1 MKKILIIG
9 AGAMGSAFS
18 VPCVDNNNEVSL
30 IGTFLENE
38 LIRSLKANNNF
49 HPALKINLPKQLII
63 ERHDNLS
70 KIIEN
75 GVDVIVAGISSIG
88 IEWFANEISKFC
100 KNKTSIILL
109 TKGLAVED
117 DQLITLS
124 EKLEN
129 ILKKNG
135 HKSAN
140 ISSVKG
146 PCLATGLAHKMRT
159 GTVIANQNLKQAQK
173 IQKLIS
179 TEYYKSEITD
189 DIPGVEFSAAIKN
202 IYSMLIGAAEGL
214 SNPSAPTEIQEKYY
228 LNTSASLVH
237 RSISEMVEF
246 VSYYS
251 GRVET
256 VYGLAGLG
264 DLHVSVAGG
273 RNSLM
278 GKYLGQGYLYKDA
291 KENFMK
297 EITVEGAQLAFEI
310 EPKIMK
316 NFNEKQFPLMFS
328 ILKCICYNKKLEI
341 NW

>member
-1 MKKILIIG
+1 
-9 AGAMGSAFS
+9 MGSAFS

-70 KIIEN
+70 KIIDN

-88 IEWFANEISKFC
+88 IEWFANEISKFY

-135 HKSAN
+135 HKSAD

-146 PCLATGLAHKMRT
+146 PCLANGLAHKMRT
-159 GTVIANQNLKQAQK
+159 GAVIANQNLKQAQT

-179 TEYYKSEITD
+179 TEYYKCEITD
-189 DIPGVEFSAAIKN
+189 DMPGVEFSAAIKN

-214 SNPSAPTEIQEKYY
+214 SNPSAPTEIQEKFY

-316 NFNEKQFPLMFS
+316 NFKENQFPLMFS
-328 ILKCICYNKKLEI
+328 ILKSICYNKKLEI

>member
-18 VPCVDNNNEVSL
+18 VPCVDNKNEVIL

-38 LIRSLKANNNF
+38 LIRSIKTNNNF
-49 HPALKINLPKQLII
+49 HPALKINLPKQLIV
-63 ERHDNLS
+63 ERHDNLNQIVES
-70 KIIEN
+70 

-88 IEWFANEISKFC
+88 IEWFANEISKFY
-100 KNKTSIILL
+100 KNKTPIILL

-117 DQLITLS
+117 DQLITLY

-129 ILKKNG
+129 ILKKNSN
-135 HKSAN
+135 KEVN

-173 IQKLIS
+173 IQNLIS
-179 TEYYKSEITD
+179 TKYYKCEITD
-189 DIPGVEFSAAIKN
+189 DTPGVEFSAAIKN

-214 SNPSAPTEIQEKYY
+214 SNPSETAEIQEKFY

-251 GRVET
+251 GKVET

-264 DLHVSVAGG
+264 DLYVSVAGG
-273 RNSLM
+273 RNSQM
-278 GKYLGQGYLYKDA
+278 GKYLGKGYLYKDA

-297 EITVEGAQLAFEI
+297 DTTVEGAQLALEI
-310 EPKIMK
+310 GPKIMK
-316 NFNEKQFPLMFS
+316 NFKENQFPLMFS
-328 ILKCICYNKKLEI
+328 ILKCVCHNKKLEI

>member
-159 GTVIANQNLKQAQK
+159 DTVIANQNLKQAQK

-214 SNPSAPTEIQEKYY
+214 SNPSAPTEIQEKFY

-316 NFNEKQFPLMFS
+316 NFKENQFPLMFS